1 MYTIDSSKNSS
12 PTKCYS
18 ESFKMM
24 VVSEVEKGFSKD
36 SLKRKYNIGGK
47 TTVLQWCRKYG
58 KLHNS
63 VVKYEVKLKT
73 DIDKETKLKKRVS
86 DLERAL
92 SDAHLKIRSQD
103 VIIDLAENKYNI
115 AIRKNF
121 GAKQSK

>member
-1 MYTIDSSKNSS
+1 MYKIDSSKKS
-12 PTKCYS
+12 PPPKYYS

-47 TTVLQWCRKYG
+47 TTVLEWCRKYG
-58 KLHNS
+58 KLHNP
-63 VVKYEVKLKT
+63 VVKYEVKLKS
-73 DIDKETKLKKRVS
+73 DVDKQIQLKRRVA

-92 SDAHLKIRSQD
+92 SDAHLKICSQD
-103 VIIDLAENKYNI
+103 VLIDLAENNYNI

-121 GAKQSK
+121 GAKQLK